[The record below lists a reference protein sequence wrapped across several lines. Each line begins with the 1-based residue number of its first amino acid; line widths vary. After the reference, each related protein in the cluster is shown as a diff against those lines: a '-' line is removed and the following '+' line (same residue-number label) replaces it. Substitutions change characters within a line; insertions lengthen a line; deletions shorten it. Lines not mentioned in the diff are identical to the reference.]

1 MSKLKSLD
9 TLKYLRECLEER
21 YYKNELD
28 LIEKD
33 LNILQIFKEAIE
45 IERMLPPE
53 IEMTKNNTFIFQEAI
68 RVHEKR
74 IEETV
79 KQALRKWVLENACPN
94 EIMAFEIVKEKGLST
109 NELWFIKAG
118 KSWEEYTETMKE
130 IYYDDESVENNLKT
144 KGEYELLKEVI
155 K

>member
-9 TLKYLRECLEER
+9 TLERIIRYNDLRNPV
-21 YYKNELD
+21 KGQTELVD

-45 IERMLPPE
+45 IERVLPPE

-79 KQALRKWVLENACPN
+79 KQALRKWVLENACPT
-94 EIMAFEIVKEKGLST
+94 EIRAFEIIKELFDFDFALRFPNNQPMLRITNKRT
-109 NELWFIKAG
+109 NEY
-118 KSWEEYTETMKE
+118 WE
-130 IYYDDESVENNLKT
+130 IPIS